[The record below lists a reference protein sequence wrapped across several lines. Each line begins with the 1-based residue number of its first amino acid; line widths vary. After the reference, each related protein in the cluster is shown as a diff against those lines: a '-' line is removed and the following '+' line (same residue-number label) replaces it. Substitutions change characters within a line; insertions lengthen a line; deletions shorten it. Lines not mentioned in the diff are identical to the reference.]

1 MHIHN
6 FASSRSL
13 VGPHGLM
20 RINNLTSTRSHVG
33 PRGRILNP
41 TSQKCRFVEMK
52 KATSIRATQN
62 QIMSQQKNMEKGT
75 RHRVFPF
82 LFGCCEDC
90 TQEDER
96 IVTSDTVSKYKDGD
110 ARSSH
115 WLRLQ
120 PHLIIR
126 KKRGGQVDG
135 GCRFKLMYTV
145 SDMSIDHVASSG
157 TPEQLCV
164 LAVPCRSS
172 RALAHKQPTSSRSLV
187 GPRGPSR
194 HSLYS

>member
-1 MHIHN
+1 MFTQCGPTPIGRRGLLHIHN

-62 QIMSQQKNMEKGT
+62 KIMSQQKKMEKGT
-75 RHRVFPF
+75 RHTVFPF

-126 KKRGGQVDG
+126 KKGWPGGWRRPAQANVHL
-135 GCRFKLMYTV
+135 F
-145 SDMSIDHVASSG
+145 
-157 TPEQLCV
+157 
-164 LAVPCRSS
+164 
-172 RALAHKQPTSSRSLV
+172 
-187 GPRGPSR
+187 
-194 HSLYS
+194 